1 MIMLSIYG
9 IGKINISS
17 NSKMAGLQIIE
28 NSNGNITI
36 ESNENADITGFVK
49 NTNKKEA
56 TQASLFINVR
66 VLFIFK
72 NISCQNILSD

>member
-49 NTNKKEA
+49 NTNKKGGYS
-56 TQASLFINVR
+56 SLVIYQCKCFIY
-66 VLFIFK
+66 F
-72 NISCQNILSD
+72 